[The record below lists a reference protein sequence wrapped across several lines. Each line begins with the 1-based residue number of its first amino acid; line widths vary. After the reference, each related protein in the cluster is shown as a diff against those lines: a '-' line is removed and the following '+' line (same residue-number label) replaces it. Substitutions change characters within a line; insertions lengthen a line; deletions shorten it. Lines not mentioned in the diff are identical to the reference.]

1 MQACYGISG
10 SAEQSLSPAWIR
22 CCRCRSSPCIRTCG
36 KRGILH
42 STRYLLRCWRLAAWQ
57 EALWVRNS
65 ITLGTLIYT
74 VCKKRIPTKHIG
86 NKAVIFSIGIV
97 LGMMSS
103 FLGIG
108 GGPINLVVLFYFF
121 SMETKFESGS
131 SLPHDSSL

>member
-1 MQACYGISG
+1 MGKELYQSAIEHLSDSSRVGAVQA
-10 SAEQSLSPAWIR
+10 A
-22 CCRCRSSPCIRTCG
+22 
-36 KRGILH
+36 IL
-42 STRYLLRCWRLAAWQ
+42 TL
-57 EALWVRNS
+57 